1 MFFKRNALNSCYTK
15 SPVSVVVS
23 YSACIGPSL
32 PNRLSKM
39 FSTTLEQRSAARN
52 MLVYSLYKHTYYRHI
67 NDYKFI
73 VENGF
78 NKFELCL

>member
-15 SPVSVVVS
+15 SLVSVVVS

-32 PNRLSKM
+32 PNRLSQM

-52 MLVYSLYKHTYYRHI
+52 IVYSLYKHTYYRHI
-67 NDYKFI
+67 NDYKFF